1 VVHVP
6 ERGSSVVLRSQEG
19 AAHLGTVTALSPGR
33 IAFELEDDHDR
44 TFMIQERVLV
54 TWPDNAGVMC
64 LPTVIIDVPLYD
76 DRLWLAQ
83 ATGDPW
89 SEQRREFIRAA
100 IIGTVALRRTDSL
113 DIAIGELIDL
123 SEAGL
128 RCSIS
133 ERHADLAEPGTEVT
147 LSVVL
152 DQEEDFQLSG
162 KVLYGRHAARADGR
176 LEFVVIFDRPIVQVE
191 RLRFHIGLAER
202 KGENGAQT
210 RFPARP
216 EPARSAARLAS
227 RPAPWTRGPA
237 PR

>member
-1 VVHVP
+1 MVHLP
-6 ERGSSVVLRSQEG
+6 ERGSSVVLKSQEG

-44 TFMIQERVLV
+44 TFMIEERVLV
-54 TWPDNAGVMC
+54 TWPDHAGVMC

-76 DRLWLAQ
+76 DRVWLAQ

-89 SEQRREFIRAA
+89 SEQRRQFVRAA

-133 ERHADLAEPGTEVT
+133 GRHGDMAEPGTEVT

-152 DQEEDFQLSG
+152 DQEEDFQLPG

-176 LEFVVIFDRPIVQVE
+176 LEFVVIFDRPIVQLE

-202 KGENGAQT
+202 KGENATQ
-210 RFPARP
+210 PSAAARLGP
-216 EPARSAARLAS
+216 VSTNARLAS
-227 RPAPWTRGPA
+227 RPAPRTRGPA